1 MYSAGAKQP
10 NDPDKAWLILLGS
23 LLFVVLI
30 VCAVW
35 YARVLDCPWPP
46 ANCDAHLRRRP
57 GVNFARRNLRIAPKA
72 TRAGTVVS
80 LRRS

>member
-46 ANCDAHLRRRP
+46 AGP
-57 GVNFARRNLRIAPKA
+57 PEIAMLIC
-72 TRAGTVVS
+72 AGGPV
-80 LRRS
+80 R